1 MNLVLTKMFD
11 LFHEISQTI
20 KNNRLRTAL
29 TGLAVAWGIFMLI
42 VLLGA
47 ARGVVNDFE
56 GQAATSS
63 VNSIRLW
70 SGTTSMPYKGY
81 KDGRWVRMHYKDID
95 AIEKEVPAAK
105 EVAISTSV
113 SGQTIVGPK
122 DYISASPDAV
132 FPDEARSQR
141 ITDIKGRFINQKD
154 ISDLR
159 RVIVLHRDNAGLLFG
174 DPDKALGREV
184 QMAKLSW
191 KVVGVYGHRWRKSS
205 FIPYTTYKAI
215 SGADGYV
222 DQMTVRVDGITS
234 EAQADATESQ
244 IRSVLARRH
253 EFDTADS
260 NAVWVWNQFSNYL
273 KQGQGMVYLNLAVWV
288 IGILTLLTG
297 IVGVSNIMFVSVRE
311 RIHEIGIRRAIG
323 AKPSN
328 IIIQILAESV
338 AITSLFGYI
347 GLVAGMAVLQLLDF
361 LLGDSMGFTN
371 PTVDISIAMQVTVA
385 LVIAGA
391 VAGLFP
397 AIKATKV
404 KPVEALRDE

>member
-1 MNLVLTKMFD
+1 MFD
-11 LFHEISQTI
+11 LFREISQTI
-20 KNNRLRTAL
+20 SNNKLRTAL

-47 ARGVVNDFE
+47 ARGVVNNFQD
-56 GQAATSS
+56 QASTSS

-81 KDGRWVRMHYKDID
+81 KDGRWVRMHQKDMD

-105 EVAISTSV
+105 EVAITTTV
-113 SGQTIVGPK
+113 SGHTIVGPK
-122 DYISASPDAV
+122 DYINASLNAV
-132 FPDEARSQR
+132 YPDEARSQR
-141 ITDIKGRFINQKD
+141 ISDIKGRFINQKD

-159 RVIVLHRDNAGLLFG
+159 RSIVLHRENAALLFG
-174 DPDKALGREV
+174 DADKALGQEV
-184 QMAKLSW
+184 QVAKLSW
-191 KVVGVYGHRWRKSS
+191 KVVGVYDHRWRKST

-215 SGADGYV
+215 SGANGYV
-222 DQMTVRVDGITS
+222 DEMTVRVDGIAS
-234 EAQADATESQ
+234 EEEADATEQQ

-253 EFDTADS
+253 EFDPEDS
-260 NAVWVWNQFSNYL
+260 NAVWIWNQFANYL
-273 KQGQGMVYLNLAVWV
+273 KQSQGMIYLNLAVWV

-323 AKPSN
+323 AKPKN
-328 IIIQILAESV
+328 IILQILAESV
-338 AITSLFGYI
+338 AITALFGYI
-347 GLVAGMAVLQLLDF
+347 GLVAGMAVLQVLNAF
-361 LLGDSMGFTN
+361 IGDEQGFKN
-371 PTVDISIAMQVTVA
+371 PTVDISIAVQVTIA
-385 LVIAGA
+385 LIVAGA
-391 VAGLFP
+391 IAGLFP

>member
-1 MNLVLTKMFD
+1 MFD

-20 KNNRLRTAL
+20 SNNKLRTAL

-47 ARGVVNDFE
+47 ARGVVNSFQDE
-56 GQAATSS
+56 AATSS

-81 KDGRWVRMHYKDID
+81 KDGRWVRMHQKDMD
-95 AIEKEVPAAK
+95 AIEDEVPAAK
-105 EVAISTSV
+105 EVAIATTV
-113 SGQTIVGPK
+113 SGHNIVGPK
-122 DYISASPDAV
+122 DYISASLDAV
-132 FPDEARSQR
+132 YPDEARSQR
-141 ITDIKGRFINQKD
+141 ITDIKGRFINQND

-159 RVIVLHRDNAGLLFG
+159 RTIVLHRENARLLFG
-174 DPDKALGREV
+174 DADKALGQEV
-184 QMAKLSW
+184 QVAKLSW
-191 KVVGVYGHRWRKSS
+191 RVVGVYDHRWRRST

-222 DQMTVRVDGITS
+222 DQMTVRVDGIAS
-234 EAQADATESQ
+234 EADADATESQ

-253 EFDTADS
+253 EFDPADS
-260 NAVWVWNQFSNYL
+260 NAVWVWNQFANYL
-273 KQGQGMVYLNLAVWV
+273 KQSQGMVYLNIAVWV
-288 IGILTLLTG
+288 IGVLTLLTG

-323 AKPSN
+323 AKPKN
-328 IIIQILAESV
+328 IIMQILAESV
-338 AITSLFGYI
+338 AITALFGYI
-347 GLVAGMAVLQLLDF
+347 GLVAGMAVLQVLNAF
-361 LLGDSMGFTN
+361 LGDSQGFRN
-371 PTVDISIAMQVTVA
+371 PTVDISIAVQVTVA
-385 LVIAGA
+385 LIIAGA
-391 VAGLFP
+391 IAGLFP

>member
-1 MNLVLTKMFD
+1 MLD
-11 LFHEISQTI
+11 LIREISQTI
-20 KNNRLRTAL
+20 SNNKLRTAL

-47 ARGVVNDFE
+47 ARGVVNSFQD
-56 GQAATSS
+56 QASTSS

-81 KDGRWVRMHYKDID
+81 KDGRWVRMHQKDMD
-95 AIEKEVPAAK
+95 AIESEVPAAK
-105 EVAISTSV
+105 DVAITTTV
-113 SGQTIVGPK
+113 SGHSIVGPK
-122 DYISASPDAV
+122 DYISASLDAV
-132 FPDEARSQR
+132 YPDEARSQR

-159 RVIVLHRDNAGLLFG
+159 RTIVLHRDNARLLFG
-174 DPDKALGREV
+174 DPDKALGKEV
-184 QMAKLSW
+184 QVAKLSW
-191 KVVGVYGHRWRKSS
+191 KVVGVYEHRWRKST

-222 DQMTVRVDGITS
+222 DQMTVRVDGIAS
-234 EAQADATESQ
+234 EDEADATETQ

-253 EFDTADS
+253 EFNPEDS
-260 NAVWVWNQFSNYL
+260 NAVWVWNQFANYL
-273 KQGQGMVYLNLAVWV
+273 KQSQGMVYLNLAVWV

-323 AKPSN
+323 AKPKN

-338 AITSLFGYI
+338 AITALFGYI
-347 GLVAGMAVLQLLDF
+347 GLVAGMVILQVLDAF
-361 LLGDSMGFTN
+361 LGDAQGFKN
-371 PTVDISIAMQVTVA
+371 PTVDISIAVQVTIA
-385 LVIAGA
+385 LIVAGA
-391 VAGLFP
+391 IAGLFP